1 MKIGYIYIIKNEIR
15 IGGYKIGKSASVEQ
29 RLSQLKVGSK
39 ASLVGIWSSRQYS
52 KIEREMHTRFAH
64 LRVPQSEWFP
74 LTDDELQQAISI
86 LNKRASLEILVPKY
100 VIKEPEPVIAEK
112 PVVVAQ
118 PTTFRRSVA
127 IEPRSPYSGPK
138 PVWTDYSGSLPKTS
152 IVPQNPK
159 VKATTTQKSTPTR
172 THIGLSK
179 TTSSPISDLIGGAF
193 VGWIPLVG
201 WFLTLMTWLQYFT
214 NTSDKQELPML
225 KYGLAFGT
233 SFSMMMVFSATSE
246 AIEIYEPPAI
256 EQSST
261 ELIK

>member
-1 MKIGYIYIIKNEIR
+1 MAFGYIYIIKNEIR

-39 ASLVGIWSSRQYS
+39 ASLVGIWSSRYYS

-86 LNKRASLEILVPKY
+86 LNIRANLEVLVPKY
-100 VIKEPEPVIAEK
+100 RSKEPEPVIAEK
-112 PVVVAQ
+112 PVVVK

-127 IEPRSPYSGPK
+127 IQPQSPYSGPN
-138 PVWTDYSGSLPKTS
+138 PVWTDYGGSLPKTS
-152 IVPQNPK
+152 IVPQDPK
-159 VKATTTQKSTPTR
+159 VKATTTQKPKPKN
-172 THIGLSK
+172 IGLAK
-179 TTSSPISDLIGGAF
+179 TTPSPTSELICGAF
-193 VGWIPLVG
+193 LGWIPLFG
-201 WFLTLMTWLQYFT
+201 WFATLMVWLQYLT
-214 NTSDKQELPML
+214 NTSDKQDCPML

-233 SFSMMMVFSATSE
+233 SLSLVMAIGAASD